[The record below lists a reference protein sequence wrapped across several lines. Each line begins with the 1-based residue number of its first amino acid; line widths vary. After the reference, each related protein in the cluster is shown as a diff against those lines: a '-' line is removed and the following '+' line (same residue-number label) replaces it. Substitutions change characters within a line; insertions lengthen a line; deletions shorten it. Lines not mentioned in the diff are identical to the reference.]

1 MPIYQMYRTIHN
13 RSFRLKEEHDMVIQ
27 HNLQAMDASR
37 LYGINS
43 LNLMKSGEKLGSGY
57 RINRAADDAAGLAI
71 SEKMRRPIRG
81 LSQASVNCLD
91 GVSLAQT
98 ADGAMNEVHD
108 MLHRGTE
115 LSIHAANDTLTDDER
130 DCIQRELDQ
139 ILDGIEHIQS
149 SCTFNEIHIFR
160 KEGEEDKSI
169 LIQAGAEGSQDIE
182 INRPKLDAQALE
194 IDSVDV
200 RNGPE
205 AAKEA
210 IDKFKHA
217 LTYVSEQ
224 RSQMGAYQNRLE
236 HTINNLN
243 NVVENTMSA
252 ESKIRDTNMAMEMVR
267 YSTGKILMN
276 SGYSVIAQANQSNLG
291 VMKLLA

>member
-1 MPIYQMYRTIHN
+1 
-13 RSFRLKEEHDMVIQ
+13 MVIQ

-43 LNLMKSGEKLGSGY
+43 LNLMKSGEKLASGY

-115 LSIHAANDTLTDDER
+115 LSIQAANDTLTDDER
-130 DCIQRELDQ
+130 ACIQSEIDQ